1 MIKYI
6 YTSIFICF
14 CSNTIG
20 QTLSFSDALEK
31 MYSENQKLKGFEKQ
45 KQASHY
51 EEKSYKGLY
60 LPEIS
65 INGSYIHLSDPLS
78 LDLNNIKTPITTG
91 LSKIPAPFLPLM
103 NQFKPYLQKDWSY
116 QFQEPNIWRLSADLK
131 WVVYAGGKVRIGN
144 KVSQI
149 NSKITEIESKKNEYS
164 LISELAERYFQ
175 VQLAKK
181 ALEVRK
187 KALESAENHYSNA
200 QKLEKN
206 GIIAPIETMQAKKSV
221 TDAEREVLAC
231 QKDIELAKVALLG
244 IIGIEENE
252 LISPSSPLFEVPPLQ
267 NLNYYQTKAKENY
280 PLIVQAQLKKQLAEQ
295 NIKSKQSTFLPNIAL
310 FGKKY
315 LWKENLPLTEPDNW
329 VVGVGFQWNIFNG
342 FQDKNKIAQAKAT
355 KESIDFFITQA
366 EKDIQ
371 TFVKKQYT
379 EIEKQKEQFLSL
391 EQSLL
396 FAKELVRVREKAF
409 IEGFSTS
416 VEVADA
422 YLYLASI
429 EIKRYQAL
437 FEMDKTLAQLLETC
451 GLSSEYNSYIT
462 N

>member
-1 MIKYI
+1 M
-6 YTSIFICF
+6 
-14 CSNTIG
+14 
-20 QTLSFSDALEK
+20 E
-31 MYSENQKLKGFEKQ
+31 
-45 KQASHY
+45 
-51 EEKSYKGLY
+51 
-60 LPEIS
+60 
-65 INGSYIHLSDPLS
+65 
-78 LDLNNIKTPITTG
+78 
-91 LSKIPAPFLPLM
+91 
-103 NQFKPYLQKDWSY
+103 
-116 QFQEPNIWRLSADLK
+116 
-131 WVVYAGGKVRIGN
+131 
-144 KVSQI
+144 
-149 NSKITEIESKKNEYS
+149 
-164 LISELAERYFQ
+164 
-175 VQLAKK
+175 
-181 ALEVRK
+181 
-187 KALESAENHYSNA
+187 
-200 QKLEKN
+200 
-206 GIIAPIETMQAKKSV
+206 
-221 TDAEREVLAC
+221 
-231 QKDIELAKVALLG
+231 
-244 IIGIEENE
+244 
-252 LISPSSPLFEVPPLQ
+252 
-267 NLNYYQTKAKENY
+267 
-280 PLIVQAQLKKQLAEQ
+280 
-295 NIKSKQSTFLPNIAL
+295 
-310 FGKKY
+310 KY

-355 KESIDFFITQA
+355 KESIDFFTAQA